1 MKHCKYILP
10 VLAVA
15 AAFTACNNT
24 EDLIFEGSASERLD
38 AAKDEY
44 TKMLA
49 DKGGKWKL
57 EYFSNGDEP
66 GYIMGMHFGSDGSVN
81 VCANHKWIGSTY
93 QEERSSWT
101 ILTDDGP
108 VLSYDTYNNLF
119 HIFADPANITGPN
132 APTDPD
138 RNNEDINESGYGH
151 SGDYEFVLMETS
163 ADGDSIR
170 LKGKKRGIT
179 HWLVRLPENTDM
191 ESYLTETTQ
200 KASRIFSEDFN
211 KLILID
217 NARGEKFVVR
227 NSHTGIMSVFPMEGD
242 SVTQTVKKNF
252 LMTELGIRFMDEF
265 NIPRAS
271 DDDED
276 KLKVTSFKLNEDG
289 TLSSDNDCLLTGADL
304 MDVLTNVS
312 STKGWSIV
320 PESVKGRFAQEYQNI
335 VDGCL
340 EYNNSSFTTV
350 RFCSQLMGREV
361 MPTIHFDVSGVRIFY
376 YYNFKYT
383 DGNQFGMEG
392 YTSNTTAN
400 NWRNRVPA
408 IDTFYK
414 DLESTEFVL
423 STATPLQPNL
433 ITFTDV
439 EDSESSF
446 IVEFYKK

>member
-138 RNNEDINESGYGH
+138 RNNEDVNESGYGH

-179 HWLVRLPENTDM
+179 HWLVRLPEDTDM

-200 KASRIFSEDFN
+200 KASGIFDSRFN
-211 KLILID
+211 RLYLTDNDGERYILKD
-217 NARGEKFVVR
+217 AYKGVMSAFPEK
-227 NSHTGIMSVFPMEGD
+227 GD
-242 SVTQTVKKNF
+242 SIMQTVKKNAII
-252 LMTELGIRFMDEF
+252 TENAIRFMDKF
-265 NIPRAS
+265 SIPRA
-271 DDDED
+271 DDDADRLEVE
-276 KLKVTSFKLNEDG
+276 KFALQPDG
-289 TLSSDNDCLLTGADL
+289 TLLS
-304 MDVLTNVS
+304 
-312 STKGWSIV
+312 
-320 PESVKGRFAQEYQNI
+320 P
-335 VDGCL
+335 
-340 EYNNSSFTTV
+340 
-350 RFCSQLMGREV
+350 
-361 MPTIHFDVSGVRIFY
+361 
-376 YYNFKYT
+376 
-383 DGNQFGMEG
+383 EG
-392 YTSNTTAN
+392 YTITGPTPVEVINEVLKSYLIDLTSLTGKFKTACDAADAAIRAYDKTMSVRSIELIHYRDKGVYKPTIKISIGKGMNHLYMKYGQSAGNELTMTADKYSMNAETWNSRIPEFGQLLQLIGNCTYSITSNNLMNPTQL
-400 NWRNRVPA
+400 
-408 IDTFYK
+408 K
-414 DLESTEFVL
+414 FVDAQD
-423 STATPLQPNL
+423 SSASFSAT
-433 ITFTDV
+433 I
-439 EDSESSF
+439 E
-446 IVEFYKK
+446 